1 MNELIVEATGLPLRF
16 PDPRAE
22 AYARA
27 EEFRR
32 LSPAGRWQTIAAM
45 MEWGLNMVRSSPRR
59 AAIEQRWN
67 AQEREWQRLQ
77 QDLFVQHGE

>member
-16 PDPRAE
+16 PDPREE

-32 LSPAGRWQTIAAM
+32 LSPQKRVEYLADVIETGMTLIRQSTK
-45 MEWGLNMVRSSPRR
+45 RR
-59 AAIEQRWN
+59 IIDDLFAKREA
-67 AQEREWQRLQ
+67 EWQRIQ
-77 QDLFVQHGE
+77 RELFAHGE